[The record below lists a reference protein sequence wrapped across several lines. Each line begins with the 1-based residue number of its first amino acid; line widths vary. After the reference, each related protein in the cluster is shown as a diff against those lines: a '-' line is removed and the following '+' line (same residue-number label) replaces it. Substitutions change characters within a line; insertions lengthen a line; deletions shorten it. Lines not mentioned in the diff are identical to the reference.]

1 VQVTSSGSTFVSPSS
16 VTQTP
21 DTSRLGG
28 AKPGNYTAQ

>member
-1 VQVTSSGSTFVSPSS
+1 VTSSGSTFVSPSS

-28 AKPGNYTAQ
+28 AKPDNSAAQ